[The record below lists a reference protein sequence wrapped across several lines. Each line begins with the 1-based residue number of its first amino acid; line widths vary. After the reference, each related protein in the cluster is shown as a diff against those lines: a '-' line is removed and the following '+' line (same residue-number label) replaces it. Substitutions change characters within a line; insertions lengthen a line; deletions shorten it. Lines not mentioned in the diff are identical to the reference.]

1 MRIVLALVGP
11 LFLLS
16 GCGWLYNPWGAY
28 PPRNVTAED
37 SGKELKL
44 SHGQQLF
51 IKLPFK
57 DEPGY
62 EWVLRE
68 PAVAAVKAEGAPDQD
83 KESGIE
89 LWTFTP
95 VRDGEQTLR
104 LEYRRAEDSLV
115 APTQSVSYNVTV
127 E

>member
-1 MRIVLALVGP
+1 M
-11 LFLLS
+11 
-16 GCGWLYNPWGAY
+16 
-28 PPRNVTAED
+28 
-37 SGKELKL
+37 
-44 SHGQQLF
+44 
-51 IKLPFK
+51 
-57 DEPGY
+57 
-62 EWVLRE
+62 
-68 PAVAAVKAEGAPDQD
+68 KAEGAPDQD

-104 LEYRRAEDSLV
+104 LEYRRAEDYPV